1 MGKILGPGGQ
11 PVQKPKTEERK
22 IPEDLLK
29 QIKDKSDK
37 RNDIFNEFMQVSLQR
52 ANAVKKEA
60 ELLEKM
66 KNNGQSLQ
74 NRIENAFKKMKLKDE
89 KNYNWR
95 FDGNNAFIGIPRPK
109 RPEAPKP
116 VKPKVEE
123 KPKEGRGEKPE
134 TTKPKE
140 ALKEE
145 KK

>member
-1 MGKILGPGGQ
+1 MGKILGADGQ

-89 KNYNWR
+89 KRYTWRYNGE
-95 FDGNNAFIGIPRPK
+95 DKFIGRLTPK
-109 RPEAPKP
+109 RPEKPKP
-116 VKPKVEE
+116 PVTPKVEE
-123 KPKEGRGEKPE
+123 TSKKEEKPE
-134 TTKPKE
+134 TP
-140 ALKEE
+140 KEE